1 LDYLKTDKRD
11 AQIAAKDLI
20 TNLTKEGLSGLN
32 LDQVLFNG
40 EGFVSNRTELTA

>member
-20 TNLTKEGLSGLN
+20 TNLTKEGLPGLN